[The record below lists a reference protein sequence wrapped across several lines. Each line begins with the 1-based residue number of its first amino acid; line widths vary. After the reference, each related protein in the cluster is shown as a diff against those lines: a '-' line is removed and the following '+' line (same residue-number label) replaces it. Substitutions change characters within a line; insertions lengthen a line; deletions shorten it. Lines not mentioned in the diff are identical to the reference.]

1 MNGEWSFHT
10 SPNNSLLKFNSCV
23 GFVTNT
29 QTYSRRPH
37 AIRFYVYL
45 INSLSLSS
53 LDRLSSTRV
62 SGHNNKSEKKKQ
74 PPCQSHS
81 RCMCMCFQIESN
93 ITSSECRLDSV
104 YAEQST
110 LQDAVFCVPQKYE
123 GIVASASCCTVHTH
137 THTTHSHTVFFLKF
151 LSLSNFG
158 SVSFCCCCYCFGCEF
173 FQFEREK
180 KWKPH
185 WIQLFSFCRLD
196 NLSVL
201 CVIRL
206 LCSSLVIRDKVN
218 ICQIFCEWIF
228 FSLSSI

>member
-1 MNGEWSFHT
+1 MYVYVFSNRVKYYEQWVSIRFSICRTVNATRRRILCTTKIWRNCSF
-10 SPNNSLLKFNSCV
+10 SLLLYC
-23 GFVTNT
+23 
-29 QTYSRRPH
+29 
-37 AIRFYVYL
+37 
-45 INSLSLSS
+45 
-53 LDRLSSTRV
+53 
-62 SGHNNKSEKKKQ
+62 
-74 PPCQSHS
+74 
-81 RCMCMCFQIESN
+81 
-93 ITSSECRLDSV
+93 
-104 YAEQST
+104 
-110 LQDAVFCVPQKYE
+110 
-123 GIVASASCCTVHTH
+123 TH

>member
-137 THTTHSHTVFFLKF
+137 TQHTLTQFFFLNF
-151 LSLSNFG
+151 CLCRISVQFHFVVVVIVLVVNFSN
-158 SVSFCCCCYCFGCEF
+158 SN
-173 FQFEREK
+173 ERRNEN
-180 KWKPH
+180 H
-185 WIQLFSFCRLD
+185 IGFSYFHFA
-196 NLSVL
+196 V
-201 CVIRL
+201 
-206 LCSSLVIRDKVN
+206 
-218 ICQIFCEWIF
+218 
-228 FSLSSI
+228 